1 MPPWLGQEAVLAV
14 SCSVLQDLLVGN
26 SILHLQHLMQT
37 HPLRWLQQPGVA
49 ACSHCVVD
57 LGRGPRLIYPYLD
70 FGGSVDPQM
79 GLVLDT
85 GELIAGFCSP
95 GYLLEN
101 TT

>member
-1 MPPWLGQEAVLAV
+1 MV
-14 SCSVLQDLLVGN
+14 D
-26 SILHLQHLMQT
+26 
-37 HPLRWLQQPGVA
+37 PGR
-49 ACSHCVVD
+49 S
-57 LGRGPRLIYPYLD
+57 PRLIYPYLD